1 MMSEHTYSYSYL
13 TQATFRPAVEW
24 HFFKLRAIP
33 CSNECQQVEEQSL
46 EIWPQSQICTS
57 VDGQG
62 NQLQWGSID
71 YPHTELRILSEG
83 RVRQVAPYC
92 LHEAPAPFY
101 RAETRLTTC
110 SEAMRHFAQ
119 SLLPP
124 AAEALPND
132 APPAQAIAPFALAQ
146 AVMHAVH
153 QHVAYTPAHTTTSTT
168 AREVFLGQKGVCQ
181 DLAHLMIALCRALG
195 LHARYANGLIAG
207 EGQTHAW
214 VEVSDGHMWLP
225 FDPTHDT
232 QPAWG
237 YIKIAHGRDADDCP
251 NNRGRF
257 YGWTSEQLTVMCRVF

>member
-1 MMSEHTYSYSYL
+1 MMSQSSYSYSYL
-13 TQATFRPAVEW
+13 THATFQPAVEW

-33 CSNECQQVEEQSL
+33 CSNEFQQVEASSLDICPPSQLCQSH
-46 EIWPQSQICTS
+46 
-57 VDGQG
+57 DGLG
-62 NQLQWGSID
+62 NSLQWGSID
-71 YPHTELRILSEG
+71 YPHHELRILSEG
-83 RVRQVAPYC
+83 SVRQVAPYC

-110 SEAMRHFAQ
+110 SEAMRLFAQ

-153 QHVAYTPAHTTTSTT
+153 QHVAYTPGHTTTSTT
-168 AREVFLGQKGVCQ
+168 AQEVFQGRKGVCQ
-181 DLAHLMIALCRALG
+181 DLAHLMIALCRTLG

-237 YIKIAHGRDADDCP
+237 YIKIAHGRDADDCA

-257 YGWTSEQLTVMCRVF
+257 YGWTSERLTVVCRVF